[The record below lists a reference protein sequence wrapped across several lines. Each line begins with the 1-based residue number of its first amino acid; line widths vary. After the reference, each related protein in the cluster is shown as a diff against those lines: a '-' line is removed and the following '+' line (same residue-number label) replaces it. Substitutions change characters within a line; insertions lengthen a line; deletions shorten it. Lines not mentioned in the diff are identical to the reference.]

1 MPSEIIETILVPEN
15 KIFIVPGYYR
25 DYIATLYWEGAEVS
39 EVLDE
44 TSTTGRREGWIKQ
57 KF

>member
-1 MPSEIIETILVPEN
+1 MEAAINEIIETILVPEN

-25 DYIATLYWEGAEVS
+25 DYITTLFWEGAEIA

-44 TSTTGRREGWIKQ
+44 NNNY
-57 KF
+57 